1 MEGSTHAI
9 VLHTT
14 KYGETSIMLHC
25 YTEQAG
31 LRSYVVKGARSKK
44 KNKTL
49 SMGMFQPL
57 TQLELLASTPKS
69 TRLPI
74 LKAAKIIHPYA
85 TISTDVVKSSICLFL
100 AEFLSK
106 ILKIDLKNEPL
117 FEFIKQSLLWFDNS
131 SKASNFHLLFI
142 LKLSDYLGIMPK
154 YSSNESLYFD
164 IENGIFTN
172 TPMSNNYIKD
182 RVVKDLKDILGIKF
196 DYNNEILTKINQRK
210 DMLNFLISYYEY
222 HVPGFKRP
230 KSVDILNEV
239 FS

>member
-1 MEGSTHAI
+1 MLTNSEAI
-9 VLHTT
+9 ILG
-14 KYGETSIMLHC
+14 YINYSETSVILKT
-25 YTEQAG
+25 YTKDYG
-31 LRSYVVKGARSKK
+31 FKSFIIRGIRSKK
-44 KNKTL
+44 RKKITL
-49 SMGMFQPL
+49 GQLQPL
-57 TQLELLASTPKS
+57 N
-69 TRLPI
+69 I
-74 LKAAKIIHPYA
+74 LDIEFNDKGTKLSYLKTIKIIEPY
-85 TISTDVVKSSICLFL
+85 TSINDDIIKINICLFL

-106 ILKIDLKNEPL
+106 TLKIDLKNEPL

-131 SKASNFHLLFI
+131 NKVSNFHLLFI

-154 YSSNESLYFD
+154 YSSEKSLYFD

-172 TPMSNNYIKD
+172 TPMSSNYIKD
-182 RVVKDLKDILGIKF
+182 RVVKDLQDILGIKF
-196 DYNNEILTKINQRK
+196 DYNNEIMTNINQRK

>member
-1 MEGSTHAI
+1 MLTNSEAI
-9 VLHTT
+9 ILG
-14 KYGETSIMLHC
+14 YINYSETSVILKT
-25 YTEQAG
+25 YTKDYG
-31 LRSYVVKGARSKK
+31 FKSFIIRGIRSKK
-44 KNKTL
+44 RKKITL
-49 SMGMFQPL
+49 GQLQPL
-57 TQLELLASTPKS
+57 N
-69 TRLPI
+69 I
-74 LKAAKIIHPYA
+74 LDIEFNDKGTKLSYLKTIKIIESY
-85 TISTDVVKSSICLFL
+85 TSINDDIIKINICLFL

-131 SKASNFHLLFI
+131 NKVSNFHLLFI

-154 YSSNESLYFD
+154 YSSEKSLYFD

-172 TPMSNNYIKD
+172 TPMSSNYIKD
-182 RVVKDLKDILGIKF
+182 RVVKDLQDILGIKF
-196 DYNNEILTKINQRK
+196 DYNNEIMTNINQRK

>member
-1 MEGSTHAI
+1 MLTNSEAI
-9 VLHTT
+9 ILG
-14 KYGETSIMLHC
+14 YINYSETSVILKT
-25 YTEQAG
+25 YTRG
-31 LRSYVVKGARSKK
+31 FGFKSFIIRGIRTKK
-44 KNKTL
+44 KKKITL
-49 SMGMFQPL
+49 GQLQPL
-57 TQLELLASTPKS
+57 NILDIEFNNKNSELSY
-69 TRLPI
+69 
-74 LKAAKIIHPYA
+74 LKTIRIIEPYNSINDDIIKIN
-85 TISTDVVKSSICLFL
+85 ICLFL

-131 SKASNFHLLFI
+131 SKSSNFHLLFI

-154 YSSNESLYFD
+154 HSSEESLYFD

-196 DYNNEILTKINQRK
+196 DYNNEILTNINQRK
-210 DMLNFLISYYEY
+210 DMLNFLILYYEY

>member
-1 MEGSTHAI
+1 MLTNSEAI
-9 VLHTT
+9 ILG
-14 KYGETSIMLHC
+14 YINYSETSVILKT
-25 YTEQAG
+25 YTRG
-31 LRSYVVKGARSKK
+31 FGFKSFIIRGIRTKK
-44 KNKTL
+44 KKKITL
-49 SMGMFQPL
+49 GQLQPL
-57 TQLELLASTPKS
+57 NILDIEFNNKNSELSY
-69 TRLPI
+69 
-74 LKAAKIIHPYA
+74 LKTIRIIEPYNSINDDIIKIN
-85 TISTDVVKSSICLFL
+85 ICLFL

-131 SKASNFHLLFI
+131 SKSSNFHLLFI

-154 YSSNESLYFD
+154 HSSEESLYFD

-196 DYNNEILTKINQRK
+196 DYNNEILNNINQRK

>member
-1 MEGSTHAI
+1 MLTNSEAI
-9 VLHTT
+9 ILG
-14 KYGETSIMLHC
+14 YINYSETSVILKT
-25 YTEQAG
+25 YTRG
-31 LRSYVVKGARSKK
+31 FGFKSFIIRGIRTKK
-44 KNKTL
+44 KKKITL
-49 SMGMFQPL
+49 GQLQPL
-57 TQLELLASTPKS
+57 NILDIEFNNKNSELSY
-69 TRLPI
+69 
-74 LKAAKIIHPYA
+74 LKTIRIIEPYNSINDDIIKIN
-85 TISTDVVKSSICLFL
+85 ICLFL

-154 YSSNESLYFD
+154 YSSKESLYFD

-196 DYNNEILTKINQRK
+196 DYNNEILTNINQRK

>member
-1 MEGSTHAI
+1 MLTNSEAI
-9 VLHTT
+9 ILG
-14 KYGETSIMLHC
+14 YINYSETSVILKT
-25 YTEQAG
+25 YTRG
-31 LRSYVVKGARSKK
+31 FGFKSFIIRGIRTKK
-44 KNKTL
+44 KKKITL
-49 SMGMFQPL
+49 GQLQPL
-57 TQLELLASTPKS
+57 NILDIEFNNKNSELSY
-69 TRLPI
+69 
-74 LKAAKIIHPYA
+74 LKTIRIIEPYNSINDDIIKIN
-85 TISTDVVKSSICLFL
+85 ICLFL

-131 SKASNFHLLFI
+131 SKSSNFHLLFI

-154 YSSNESLYFD
+154 HSSEESLYFD

-196 DYNNEILTKINQRK
+196 DYNNEILTNINQRK

>member
-1 MEGSTHAI
+1 MLTNSEAI
-9 VLHTT
+9 ILG
-14 KYGETSIMLHC
+14 YINYSETSVILKT
-25 YTEQAG
+25 YTRG
-31 LRSYVVKGARSKK
+31 FGFKSFIIRGIRTKK
-44 KNKTL
+44 KKKITL
-49 SMGMFQPL
+49 GQLQPL
-57 TQLELLASTPKS
+57 NILDIEFNNKNSELSY
-69 TRLPI
+69 
-74 LKAAKIIHPYA
+74 LKTIRIIEPYNSINDDIIKIN
-85 TISTDVVKSSICLFL
+85 ICLFL

-131 SKASNFHLLFI
+131 SKSSNFHLLFI

-154 YSSNESLYFD
+154 YSSEESLYFD

-196 DYNNEILTKINQRK
+196 DYNNEILNNINQRK